1 MKKFIITLALVIIP
15 SLFFAQTTA
24 FNRLENIDG
33 IATATIN
40 KKMFEVAG
48 NLKAPDGKEQV
59 QQYMDMAKGIE
70 SLKVFSTSVRKH
82 RKEMSSAVADYLKQ
96 NPLDELMSVNSDNTK
111 VKIYINKGSDAAHIT
126 ECLVFIEDFKDKDES
141 ILLSMIGNINL
152 SDLDLDNIKN
162 TKK

>member
-1 MKKFIITLALVIIP
+1 MKKFIITLALVIVP

-24 FNRLENIDG
+24 FNRFENVDG

-82 RKEMSSAVADYLKQ
+82 RKEMSSAVTDYLKQ

-141 ILLSMIGNINL
+141 ILLSMTGNINL